1 MATLTCKFEISTK
14 EGNGHTDEVITWN
27 FIIIMKIIIAIIG
40 CTKTVQIA
48 LMLLRCSHHIPT
60 INNYTTY
67 LHL

>member
-1 MATLTCKFEISTK
+1 
-14 EGNGHTDEVITWN
+14 
-27 FIIIMKIIIAIIG
+27 MKIIIAIIG